1 MQKLSDLRIASIA
14 IAAIIVSPLTL
25 AMYGPSMPSMAT
37 SLATSPGMIQL
48 TLTVYLVAFALSQLL
63 YGPISDRYGRRPV
76 ILAGLSIYIAGC
88 ALAWMATT
96 IEIMI
101 VARIIEGIGACGGS
115 AASRALVRDCRS
127 DVGVAKI
134 MSIIGM
140 GLGVA
145 PAAGPIIAGYLQV
158 RYGWPAIFVALAAIA
173 GAILLF
179 VALAMPETNL
189 RRDPAAT
196 RWRSVTNNYWSI
208 ASDRRF
214 VSYVAVL
221 ALTTA
226 GTYSFIA
233 AAPFVLISK
242 LGLTPDRFGTMMP
255 LLVVAYFLAAAVTTK
270 LLGPVSP
277 DRLVK
282 MGIGVAAVVALALFG
297 LAQAGVLTVA
307 VALAAMML
315 WMVGIALLTP
325 GVTSGALQ
333 PFPASAG
340 TAAALMGFAQ
350 MLGGGIGSA
359 VSAMLGADP
368 EPIFGLAPACFAL
381 LGALIYGLLLGRMAK
396 MGSIAS

>member
-1 MQKLSDLRIASIA
+1 
-14 IAAIIVSPLTL
+14 
-25 AMYGPSMPSMAT
+25 
-37 SLATSPGMIQL
+37 
-48 TLTVYLVAFALSQLL
+48 
-63 YGPISDRYGRRPV
+63 
-76 ILAGLSIYIAGC
+76 
-88 ALAWMATT
+88 
-96 IEIMI
+96 
-101 VARIIEGIGACGGS
+101 
-115 AASRALVRDCRS
+115 
-127 DVGVAKI
+127 

-145 PAAGPIIAGYLQV
+145 PAVGPIIAGYLQV
-158 RYGWPAIFVALAAIA
+158 RYGWPAIFVALAVIA

-179 VALAMPETNL
+179 VALAMPETNT
-189 RRDPAAT
+189 RRNPAAT
-196 RWRSVTNNYWSI
+196 RWRSIANNYRSI
-208 ASDRRF
+208 AADRGF

-226 GTYSFIA
+226 GTYNFIA

-242 LGLTPDRFGTMMP
+242 LDLTPDRFGALMP

-277 DRLVK
+277 DRLVRV
-282 MGIGVAAVVALALFG
+282 GIGVAAVAALALFG

-325 GVTSGALQ
+325 GVTAGALQ
-333 PFPASAG
+333 PFPVSAG
-340 TAAALMGFAQ
+340 SAAALMGFAQ

-359 VSAMLGADP
+359 VSAMLGGDP
-368 EPIFGLAPACFAL
+368 ELIFGLVPACFAL

-396 MGSIAS
+396 MGPVAS